1 MNFIICGHGRRISD
15 LTDEKCIFMS
25 DPIIFSVW
33 KADKLYD
40 RLKNN
45 YRKVASTVQSRFSD
59 ILFSDKSRFSDN
71 FAEDHFSST

>member
-1 MNFIICGHGRRISD
+1 
-15 LTDEKCIFMS
+15 MS

-59 ILFSDKSRFSDN
+59 ILFSDKSQFSDN
-71 FAEDHFSST
+71 FAGDHFFST